1 MSALPA
7 IAPVTGPITM
17 SSREIAEYVGAPH
30 DSVLKTVRQHAV
42 VQG

>member
-1 MSALPA
+1 MSSITTIPA
-7 IAPVTGPITM
+7 VTM